1 MDIPV
6 FLFTGFLESGKTLFL
21 RETVE
26 DPSFTEGQK
35 TLLIIC
41 EEGEEEYDA
50 AKLAAHNVF
59 IETVE
64 SEEDLTEALFAGFA
78 KKYNPRKVL
87 VEYNGMWRLEKILTL
102 KLPRKWQIAQ
112 VITTVAAPTFD
123 LYLANMRSLMM
134 EQFTNT
140 DMVVFNR
147 CDSGSP
153 IGTYRRTVKAVNPA
167 AQVYFE
173 NADGS
178 EPNKDDALPYDI
190 HADTIELAD
199 EDFGIWYVDAMD
211 QPERY
216 DGKTI
221 VTTAQV
227 YKNIK
232 FPEGTF
238 IPGRFAMTCCADDV
252 RFVGPFC
259 KSLITTD
266 ETIRR
271 LKKGQWIKL
280 TAKIIFEE
288 CNFYKGEGP
297 VLYASVIEPASMPK
311 DELVY
316 FN

>member
-21 RETVE
+21 RDTIE
-26 DPSFTEGQK
+26 DPSFTEGEK
-35 TLLIIC
+35 TLVIVC
-41 EEGEEEYDA
+41 EEGEEEYDSK
-50 AKLAAHNVF
+50 KLAAYNIV

-64 SEEDLTEALFAGFA
+64 DEDDLTPELLTGFA
-78 KKYNPRKVL
+78 KKHSPRKIL
-87 VEYNGMWRLEKILTL
+87 IEYNGMWRLEKILTM
-102 KLPRKWQIAQ
+102 KLPKKWQIVQ
-112 VITTVAAPTFD
+112 IITTVAAPTFD
-123 LYLANMRSLMM
+123 LYLANMRSLIM

-140 DMVVFNR
+140 DMVIFNR
-147 CDSGSP
+147 CNGESP
-153 IGTYRRTVKAVNPA
+153 IGSYRRTVKAVNPA

-173 NADGS
+173 NADGT

-190 HADTIELAD
+190 NSDTIELAD
-199 EDFGIWYVDAMD
+199 EDFGIWYIDAMD
-211 QPERY
+211 EPEKY

-221 VTTAQV
+221 ITTAQV

-238 IPGRFAMTCCADDV
+238 IPGRFAMTCCVDDV

-259 KSLITTD
+259 KSLVTTD
-266 ETIRR
+266 DIIRK

-280 TAKIIFEE
+280 TAKVVFEY
-288 CNFYKGEGP
+288 CKFYKGEGP
-297 VLYASVIEPASMPK
+297 VLYASEIKPASMPN

>member
-50 AKLAAHNVF
+50 ARLAASNIV

-64 SEEDLTEALFAGFA
+64 AENDLTDALLAGFA
-78 KKYNPRKVL
+78 KKHNPRKVL
-87 VEYNGMWRLEKILTL
+87 VEYNGMWRLENILTR
-102 KLPRKWQIAQ
+102 KLPRKWQIVQ

-140 DMVVFNR
+140 DMVIFNR
-147 CDSGSP
+147 CDADSA
-153 IGTYRRTVKAVNPA
+153 IGAYRRTVKAVNPA

-178 EPNKDDALPYDI
+178 EPDKDDALPYDI
-190 HADTIELAD
+190 NADTIELAD

-221 VTTAQV
+221 ITTAQV
-227 YKNIK
+227 YKNMK

-252 RFVGPFC
+252 RFVGPYC

-266 ETIRR
+266 EAIRR

-288 CNFYKGEGP
+288 CKFYQGEGP
-297 VLYASVIEPASMPK
+297 VLYASSIETAPMPK

>member
-21 RETVE
+21 RDTVE
-26 DPSFTEGQK
+26 DPSFTEGDK

-50 AKLAAHNVF
+50 KKLAAYNIVIENV
-59 IETVE
+59 EN
-64 SEEDLTEALFAGFA
+64 EEDLTEDYLAQLA
-78 KKYNPRKVL
+78 KKHSPKKVL
-87 VEYNGMWRLEKILTL
+87 VEYNGMWRLEHILTM
-102 KLPRKWQIAQ
+102 KLPKKWQIVQ
-112 VITTVAAPTFD
+112 IITTVAAPTFD
-123 LYLANMRSLMM
+123 LYLANMRSLVM
-134 EQFTNT
+134 EQFTNA

-147 CDSGSP
+147 CDASSP
-153 IGTYRRTVKAVNPA
+153 IGNYRRTVKSVNQA

-173 NADGS
+173 NADGT

-190 HADTIELAD
+190 NSDTIELAD
-199 EDFGIWYVDAMD
+199 EDFGIWYIDAMD

-227 YKNIK
+227 YKNIR

-252 RFVGPFC
+252 RFVGPYC
-259 KSLITTD
+259 KSLVTTD
-266 ETIRR
+266 SVIRK

-280 TAKIIFEE
+280 TAKVVFEE
-288 CNFYKGEGP
+288 CKFYKGEGP
-297 VLYASVIEPASMPK
+297 VLYASKIEPGVMPK